1 MVQNGVLS
9 TLWVPK
15 LSFVHFVP
23 SADAIFAEGAKTLT
37 VGKTPRNQR
46 KTRAHRDPV
55 PTLVPNYKGMDLVLG
70 HWNRARILARVLKKR
85 CVGISAQ
92 RVLYSGT
99 STLKPSVNAP

>member
-15 LSFVHFVP
+15 LSFVHFAP

-46 KTRAHRDPV
+46 KTRAHRDPG
-55 PTLVPNYKGMDLVLG
+55 PTLVPEYK
-70 HWNRARILARVLKKR
+70 I
-85 CVGISAQ
+85 
-92 RVLYSGT
+92 
-99 STLKPSVNAP
+99 STLYYWLFLEVLESEHR